1 MKRLNEN
8 NTHRNLH
15 DERRKEVFEKLKED
29 SQLPSPSATV
39 MEVLRLC
46 NSEES
51 SLNDIAD
58 LIQTDPALSAEII
71 KYANSAFLATGV
83 QVASIQKATVKLGMN
98 TVVTLALGFSLLADN
113 RRGICKNFDY
123 PLFWRTSLAEA
134 LAARELSRRGG
145 DSDPNEIFI
154 CGLLAH
160 IGSLALATLFPQ
172 EYARILEN
180 QPANTPPRS
189 LEQSTFGIDSG
200 EFTTELFLDWG
211 LPAQYALA
219 AGFHEDLDC
228 IELGSGATKQA
239 SIYLLLA
246 HVIAL
251 MCQSREAQPEMLQ
264 TVIATA
270 RHYDVDIGNFGDT
283 FHTIVECWHNYGRL
297 FDIDTTECYDYSE
310 EEG

>member
-1 MKRLNEN
+1 M
-8 NTHRNLH
+8 
-15 DERRKEVFEKLKED
+15 
-29 SQLPSPSATV
+29 PAPSATV

-98 TVVTLALGFSLLADN
+98 TVVALALGFSLLADN
-113 RRGICKNFDY
+113 RAGSCKNFDY

-134 LAARELSRRGG
+134 LAARELSRRDGNF
-145 DSDPNEIFI
+145 DPNEIFI

-160 IGSLALATLFPQ
+160 IGSLALATLFPE
-172 EYARILEN
+172 EYAQILEN

-189 LEQSTFGIDSG
+189 LEQHRFGIDSG
-200 EFTTELFLDWG
+200 EFTTELFLSWG

-219 AGFHEDLDC
+219 AGFHEDLDSL
-228 IELGSGATKQA
+228 ELGSGATKQA
-239 SIYLLLA
+239 TVYLLLA
-246 HVIAL
+246 HIIAQ
-251 MCQSREAQPEMLQ
+251 MCQSKEARPEMLQ
-264 TVIATA
+264 RVIATA
-270 RHYDVDIGNFGDT
+270 RQHDVDIGNFGDT
-283 FHTIVECWHNYGRL
+283 FHTIVESWHQYGGL
-297 FDIDTTECYDYSE
+297 FDIATSDCYDYSE